1 MKKFLSLAIVLSL
14 ISLPLLADSTK
25 TNLGG
30 VISVNGTSQTTTID
44 GRLLQLVNDGLQ
56 NVYFKINGYPYG
68 ANTSVALTSA
78 NTSDFFI
85 KGNESMQF
93 VAPAEN
99 EFRYLYT
106 VCLGTN
112 TSTLRYFSR

>member
-14 ISLPLLADSTK
+14 ISFPLLADSSK

-30 VISVNGTSQTTTID
+30 VISVNGTSQVTTID
-44 GRLLQLVNDGLQ
+44 GRLLQLVNDGSQ
-56 NVYFKINGYPYG
+56 NVYFKINSS
-68 ANTSVALTSA
+68 AVATT
-78 NTSDFFI
+78 NDFFI

-93 VAPAEN
+93 VAPSED
-99 EFRYLYT
+99 EFRYLST

-112 TSTLRYFSR
+112 TSTLRYLSR